1 MVDNIGIVDTRNII
15 SAVTDTYGID
25 LSDYTFTILKRRLI
39 HAINTFGSHSADD
52 FADKIRR
59 KVIALDD
66 FLFTVSLEVTEFFR
80 DPSLWRELRD
90 KYLSEISRAADSRI
104 WMPNV
109 TSGDELFSLA
119 IVMNEGGLQGK
130 IKIDANCPSNKHIEL
145 INKGG
150 NYDQKK
156 IEVSEANY
164 TRYVG
169 KTQFASY
176 YTLSDNRAIMK
187 PTLLNDVT
195 LDVQTDILNAS
206 PSKKYK
212 MVIYRNK
219 LLQFNIPLYDKVI
232 RKLVD
237 SLEIGGYLV
246 IGNMETLEYSEA
258 SKKLQIVNANEKIY
272 KKRVD

>member
-1 MVDNIGIVDTRNII
+1 MVENIGIVDTRNII
-15 SAVTDTYGID
+15 SAVTDTYGFD
-25 LSDYTFTILKRRLI
+25 MSDYTFTILKRRLI

-130 IKIDANCPSNKHIEL
+130 IKIDASCPSQKHVEL
-145 INKGG
+145 VKKGG

>member
-25 LSDYTFTILKRRLI
+25 MSDYTFTILKRRLI

-52 FADKIRR
+52 FADKIR
-59 KVIALDD
+59 KKAITADD
-66 FLFTVSLEVTEFFR
+66 FLYTVSLEVTEFFR

-90 KYLSEISRAADSRI
+90 KYISEISRATDSQI
-104 WMPNV
+104 WMPCV

-119 IVMNEGGLQGK
+119 IIIAEAGLQGK

-145 INKGG
+145 IKKGG

-176 YTLSDNRAIMK
+176 YTLNDNKAVMK
-187 PTLLNDVT
+187 PQLLDSVT
-195 LDVQTDILNAS
+195 LEKQDDILNCPIAR
-206 PSKKYK
+206 KYK
-212 MVIYRNK
+212 MIIYRNK

>member
-90 KYLSEISRAADSRI
+90 KYISEISRATDGRI
-104 WMPNV
+104 WMPCV

-119 IVMNEGGLQGK
+119 IIIAEAGLQGK

-176 YTLSDNRAIMK
+176 YTLSDNKAVMK
-187 PTLLNDVT
+187 PQLLDSVT
-195 LDVQTDILNAS
+195 LEKQDDILNS
-206 PSKKYK
+206 TITRKYK

-232 RKLVD
+232 HKLVD
-237 SLEIGGYLV
+237 SLEVGGYLV

-258 SKKLQIVNANEKIY
+258 SKKLQVVNATEKIY

>member
-39 HAINTFGSHSADD
+39 HAINTFCSHSADD

-130 IKIDANCPSNKHIEL
+130 IKIDASCPSQKHVEL
-145 INKGG
+145 VKKGG

-176 YTLSDNRAIMK
+176 YTLSDNRAEMK

>member
-1 MVDNIGIVDTRNII
+1 MVENIGIVDTRNIV
-15 SAVTDTYGID
+15 SAVTDTYGFD
-25 LSDYTFTILKRRLI
+25 MSDYTFTILKRRLI

-130 IKIDANCPSNKHIEL
+130 IKIDASCPSQKHVEL
-145 INKGG
+145 VKKGG

>member
-25 LSDYTFTILKRRLI
+25 MSDYTFTILKRRLI

-52 FADKIRR
+52 FADKIR
-59 KVIALDD
+59 KKIITADD
-66 FLFTVSLEVTEFFR
+66 FLYTVSLEVTEFFR

-90 KYLSEISRAADSRI
+90 KYLPEISRASDSRV
-104 WMPNV
+104 WLPCV

-119 IVMNEGGLQGK
+119 IVLNEAGLQGK
-130 IKIDANCPSNKHIEL
+130 TKIDALCPSNKHVEL
-145 INKGG
+145 VKKGG

-176 YTLSDNRAIMK
+176 YTLTDNRAEMK
-187 PTLLNDVT
+187 PSLLNDVSISVQN
-195 LDVQTDILNAS
+195 DVLNVDIV
-206 PSKKYK
+206 KKYK

>member
-25 LSDYTFTILKRRLI
+25 MSDYTFTILKRRLI

-52 FADKIRR
+52 FAEKIR
-59 KVIALDD
+59 KKAITADD
-66 FLFTVSLEVTEFFR
+66 FLYTVSLEVTEFFR

-90 KYLSEISRAADSRI
+90 KYISEISRATDSPI
-104 WMPNV
+104 WMPCV

-119 IVMNEGGLQGK
+119 IIIAEAGLQGK

-145 INKGG
+145 IKKGG

-176 YTLSDNRAIMK
+176 YTLNDNKAVMK
-187 PTLLNDVT
+187 PQLLDSVT
-195 LDVQTDILNAS
+195 LEKQDDILNCPIAR
-206 PSKKYK
+206 KYK
-212 MVIYRNK
+212 MIIYRNK

>member
-1 MVDNIGIVDTRNII
+1 MVENIGIVDTRNII
-15 SAVTDTYGID
+15 SAVTDTYGFD
-25 LSDYTFTILKRRLI
+25 MSDYTFTILKRRLI

-52 FADKIRR
+52 FAEKIR
-59 KVIALDD
+59 KKAIPLDD
-66 FLFTVSLEVTEFFR
+66 FLFTVSLGVTEFFR

-90 KYLSEISRAADSRI
+90 KYLSEISRAADCRI
-104 WMPNV
+104 WMPCV

-130 IKIDANCPSNKHIEL
+130 IKIDAMCPSQKHIDL
-145 INKGG
+145 IKQGG

-176 YTLSDNRAIMK
+176 YTLNDNRAEMK
-187 PTLLNDVT
+187 SSLLNDVT
-195 LDVQTDILNAS
+195 LAVQNDILNAT

-212 MVIYRNK
+212 MVVYRNK
-219 LLQFNIPLYDKVI
+219 LLQFNIPLYEKVI

-237 SLEIGGYLV
+237 NLEIGGYLV
-246 IGNMETLEYSEA
+246 IGNMETLEYSEM
-258 SKKLQIVNANEKIY
+258 SKKLQIVNATEKIY

>member
-25 LSDYTFTILKRRLI
+25 MSDYTFTILKRRLI

-52 FADKIRR
+52 FAEKIR
-59 KVIALDD
+59 KKAITADD
-66 FLFTVSLEVTEFFR
+66 FLYTVSLEVTEFFR

-90 KYLSEISRAADSRI
+90 KYISEISRATDSQI
-104 WMPNV
+104 WMPCV

-119 IVMNEGGLQGK
+119 IIIAEAGLQGK

-145 INKGG
+145 IKKGG

-176 YTLSDNRAIMK
+176 YTLNDNKAVMK
-187 PTLLNDVT
+187 PQLLDSVT
-195 LDVQTDILNAS
+195 LEKQDDILNCPIAR
-206 PSKKYK
+206 KYK
-212 MVIYRNK
+212 MIIYRNK

>member
-130 IKIDANCPSNKHIEL
+130 IKIDASCPSQKHVEL
-145 INKGG
+145 VKKGG

-176 YTLSDNRAIMK
+176 YTLSDNRAEMK

>member
-130 IKIDANCPSNKHIEL
+130 IKIDASCPSQKHVEL
-145 INKGG
+145 VKKGG

>member
-52 FADKIRR
+52 FCDKIR
-59 KVIALDD
+59 KKAITADD

-130 IKIDANCPSNKHIEL
+130 IKIDASCPSQKHVEL
-145 INKGG
+145 VKKGG